1 MEPMEPKKTRILLV
15 DDDEDTRFMVRD
27 AIEESNLDPE
37 IYEVETGE
45 EAIEFLSRTG
55 KFSDCPLPEL
65 IFLDLEMPGIGG
77 LNTLREIRSREDFR
91 YIPVVVMTNID
102 DDREKKRA
110 AEFGANSY
118 TVKPSDPDRFI
129 ETVKDATRYW
139 SRVHRRPHE
148 E

>member
-1 MEPMEPKKTRILLV
+1 MEPKKTRILLV

-102 DDREKKRA
+102 DDREKKRS